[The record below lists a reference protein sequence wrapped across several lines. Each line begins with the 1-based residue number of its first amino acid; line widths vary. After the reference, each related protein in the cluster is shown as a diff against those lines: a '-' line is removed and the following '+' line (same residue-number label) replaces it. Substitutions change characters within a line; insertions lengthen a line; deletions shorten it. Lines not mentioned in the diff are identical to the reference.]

1 MSTLKLYKSTKL
13 LPDKNYIVDSLADYL
28 NSFTGTNIIT
38 ISDFQYIKHSLSLS
52 VKINQNQSLL
62 EFSNASNDFNYMSI
76 QNDDETYPVYYF
88 ILSKR
93 WKAKE
98 TCELVLKMDTLN
110 TFTLARNSFTISPRT
125 LVDREHKNRFGLYG
139 SFAST
144 FDAGF
149 LNTRIVFDHSILR
162 SITGRSRLY
171 YDHTSITFKWFDE
184 LLHNFVSSEE
194 HTYVVEHIETQDNQI
209 KIYGYNESDVST
221 LKEVINY
228 DQIPSTRILVFVT
241 SDSYDSFECTDVED
255 DIYEFYK
262 YCLAVERRRVI
273 DMNSEGLTPILFA
286 RDSGVLLKDK
296 SLPDYSWYLVY
307 KNKDAIQVDDFNQ
320 VNPVQCF
327 IVADSKINIA
337 YEGGS
342 NVINVNA
349 LQNGYIYYVRKPTW
363 DDSSVT
369 PNDITLEDEDGNT
382 HSTFMSS
389 SSRVALY
396 FYRSANDIIWG
407 YIEASSSDTW
417 ACHFNEIGKTKYLIP
432 SSNPLLVGKS
442 DTIFEIWTQAY
453 YEAHTTE
460 SNMTLADS
468 SVQIDSINE
477 VDRTSAKMIKIIKLP
492 YCPIPMTYSGGVF
505 SFDRTKFEYASTDE
519 LDGIAFKDLSQQ
531 DLLKEIQTLT
541 ENPLKKLNDI
551 DWDDALEI
559 DLKDEK
565 YESKLLHS
573 DYYQQ
578 KVIYDSFNYTFK
590 LELADFNLP
599 IDNLLDFYFKTT
611 TTINSKFL
619 FKFKAVNSYIEE
631 DYPYVMPVARN
642 NELVLYNS
650 QYINYLKTGYN
661 IDVKQKNRQQAT
673 SAIMSGISMVG
684 AIASFASSAVTG
696 GVGIAAGIGLATGS
710 VTSIINTANTI
721 AQSEQNLFA
730 KQEMAKNQAVGVS
743 GSDDVDLMS
752 YYTGNRAKLMTY
764 QLSPRMRKAM
774 FDVFY
779 YTGYICGQMKVPDMT
794 SRMWFNFVKCDII
807 FTSEEN
813 IPSECVDDLKELFN
827 TGVTIMHKHNGT
839 WDWNRQYENWETFLF
854 E

>member
-13 LPDKNYIVDSLADYL
+13 LPDKNYIVDSLVDYL

-52 VKINQNQSLL
+52 VKINHNQSLL
-62 EFSNASNDFNYMSI
+62 EFSEAANDFNYISI

-88 ILSKR
+88 ILNKK

-139 SFAST
+139 SYAST
-144 FDAGF
+144 YDAGF
-149 LNTRIVFDHSILR
+149 INTRIVFDHSTLR

-171 YDHTSITFKWFDE
+171 FDHTSITFKWFDE
-184 LLHNFVSSEE
+184 LLHNFIASDEV
-194 HTYVVEHIETQDNQI
+194 TYVVEHIETQDNQI
-209 KIYGYNESDVST
+209 KIYGYNDSDVST

-262 YCLAVERRRVI
+262 YCLAIERRRVI

-296 SLPDYSWYLVY
+296 NLADVSWYLVY
-307 KNKDAIQVDDFNQ
+307 KNRESVNPTDYEQ
-320 VNPVQCF
+320 VNPVDCF
-327 IVADSKINIA
+327 VIQDNPINVT
-337 YEGGS
+337 YEGG
-342 NVINVNA
+342 NVIAVKD
-349 LQNGYIYYVRKPTW
+349 LDYGYIYYVKW
-363 DDSSVT
+363 DKNATLTDDQSRTGSTEDS
-369 PNDITLEDEDGNT
+369 T
-382 HSTFMSS
+382 HNKKMI
-389 SSRVALY
+389 Y
-396 FYRSANDIIWG
+396 FYRSGNDIVWG
-407 YIEASSSDTW
+407 TCLGRDSSLPEYWSEY
-417 ACHFNEIGKTKYLIP
+417 NEIGITKYL
-432 SSNPLLVGKS
+432 SSDVNPLIVGKS
-442 DTIFEIWTQAY
+442 NTILRK
-453 YEAHTTE
+453 TTDYTIE
-460 SNMTLADS
+460 TSEVTLTLASS
-468 SVQIDSINE
+468 SVQIDGINE
-477 VDRTSAKMIKIIKLP
+477 IDRTSAKMIKIIKLP
-492 YCPIPMTYSGGVF
+492 YCPIDLTLSGGVY
-505 SFDRTKFEYASTDE
+505 SFDSSKFEYKATDE
-519 LDGIAFKDLSQQ
+519 ITGIAFKDLSIT
-531 DLLKEIQTLT
+531 LLREIETLT

-551 DWDDALEI
+551 DWDDVLEV

-578 KVIYDSFNYTFK
+578 KLIYDSFNYTIK
-590 LELADFNLP
+590 LELVDFNLP
-599 IDNLLDFYFKTT
+599 IDNLFSFYFKPT

-619 FKFKAVNSYIEE
+619 FRFKAINSYIEE
-631 DYPYVMPVARN
+631 DYPYVMPIARN

-650 QYINYLKTGYN
+650 QYINYLRTGYN

-684 AIASFASSAVTG
+684 AIASFASSIYTG
-696 GVGIAAGIGLATGS
+696 GVGITTGVALATTGMAG
-710 VTSIINTANTI
+710 IINTANTI
-721 AQSEQNLFA
+721 AQSEQNLYA

-752 YYTGNRAKLMTY
+752 YYSGNRLKLMTY